1 MKDINGQ
8 KPSLSMAEWSG
19 LLSLLTAVLLFFI
32 DARLSPIPLAVFFLL
47 CISAPFFPRF
57 GFYLPII
64 SRGISGKR
72 AVAIT
77 FDDGPD
83 SLTTPHLLQLLH
95 EHRVKAA
102 FFVTG
107 KKAAENPEL
116 VNAILEQGHA
126 IGNHSYSH
134 NILILFKSCQGII
147 KEIEAAQNVLGEFGV
162 RPLAFRPP
170 AGITN
175 PRLRPALLKC
185 GVYLVNFSCRAFDGG
200 NRWIENL
207 SGRILKQVRPDDI
220 ILLHDSRPKYEST
233 LPQWLNEIERLLS
246 GLRSRGLAVLPLS
259 EIIEKPVMIIG
270 ADGVTEKKMNR

>member
-1 MKDINGQ
+1 MKDIDGQ
-8 KPSLSMAEWSG
+8 KPPLSTAEWSG
-19 LLSLLTAVLLFFI
+19 LLSLATAALLFFV
-32 DARLSPIPLAVFFLL
+32 DARLSLIPLTVFLLL

-64 SRGISGKR
+64 SRGNSGKR

-83 SLTTPHLLQLLH
+83 PLTTPHLLRLLL
-95 EHRVKAA
+95 EHRVKAV

-107 KKAAENPEL
+107 KNAAENPEL
-116 VNAILEQGHA
+116 INAILEQGHA

-134 NILILFKSCQGII
+134 NTLVLFKSCQGII
-147 KEIEAAQNVLGEFGV
+147 KEIKAAQNVLGEFGV

-175 PRLRPALLKC
+175 PRLRPALLNC

-207 SGRILKQVRPDDI
+207 SGRILKRVRPDDI
-220 ILLHDSRPKYEST
+220 ILLHDSRPKYENT
-233 LPQWLNEIERLLS
+233 IPQWLNEIELLLS
-246 GLRSRGLAVLPLS
+246 GLKSRGLTVLPLS
-259 EIIEKPVMIIG
+259 EIIGKPVQVKT
-270 ADGVTEKKMNR
+270 DL